1 MEQTELVNLVA
12 AILETDASNV
22 GIDDKLEGIGWDS
35 LSRLSFL
42 AELDDRGIS
51 LSPDELAEARTV
63 SDLLALASANR

>member
-12 AILETDASNV
+12 EILETDASNV